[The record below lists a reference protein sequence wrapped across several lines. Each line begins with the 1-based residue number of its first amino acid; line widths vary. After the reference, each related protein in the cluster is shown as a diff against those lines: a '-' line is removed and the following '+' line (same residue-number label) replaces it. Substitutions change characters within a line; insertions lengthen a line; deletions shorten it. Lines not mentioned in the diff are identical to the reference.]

1 MSKFASKV
9 ALVTGAASGI
19 GRASALAFAREGAK
33 VVVADV
39 DVAGGEETVKWIAQ
53 RGGDALF
60 CLADVTIADQVSAL
74 LKKTMEHYG
83 RLDYAH
89 NNVGILGA
97 PAALAE
103 CGEEAWDR
111 IVKVNLRS
119 VWLCMKHEIPVMI
132 EQGSGAIVNT
142 ASVAGLVGVRG
153 LSPYTA
159 TKHAV
164 VGLTK
169 TAALDY
175 VKRGIRVNAICPGLV
190 RTPMVENYTQ
200 QNPVIEEQL
209 LMFQP
214 LGRMAAPDEI
224 AAAVVWLCSDEA
236 SFVTGTAMTI
246 DGAWTAQ

>member
-1 MSKFASKV
+1 MSKFDGKV

-19 GRASALAFAREGAK
+19 GRASALAFARQGAK

-39 DVAGGEETVKWIAQ
+39 DIAGGEKSVELIGQ
-53 RGGDALF
+53 SGGDALF
-60 CLADVTIADQVSAL
+60 FRADVTVGDQVSAL
-74 LKKTMEHYG
+74 VRKTVEHYG
-83 RLDYAH
+83 RLDCAH
-89 NNVGILGA
+89 NNAGMLGA

-103 CGEEAWDR
+103 CSEEAWDR
-111 IVKVNLRS
+111 IVNLNLRS
-119 VWLCMKHEIPVMI
+119 VWLCMKHEIPAMI
-132 EQGSGAIVNT
+132 ERGGGAIVNT

-164 VGLTK
+164 VGLSK

-190 RTPMVENYTQ
+190 RTPMVENYMQ
-200 QNPVIEEQL
+200 KNPAVEEQL

-214 LGRMAAPDEI
+214 LGRMAAPEEV

-236 SFVTGTAMTI
+236 SFVTGTAMTM

>member
-1 MSKFASKV
+1 MSKFDGKV

-19 GRASALAFAREGAK
+19 GRASALAFARQGAK

-39 DVAGGEETVKWIAQ
+39 DIAGGEETVKLVGQ
-53 RGGDALF
+53 GGGDALF
-60 CLADVTIADQVSAL
+60 LLADVTTADQVSAL
-74 LKKTMEHYG
+74 VKETVEHYG
-83 RLDYAH
+83 WLDYAH
-89 NNVGILGA
+89 NNAGMLGA
-97 PAALAE
+97 PTALAE
-103 CGEEAWDR
+103 LSEEAWDR
-111 IVKVNLRS
+111 IVNVNLRS
-119 VWLCMKHEIPVMI
+119 VWLCMKYEIPEMI
-132 EQGSGAIVNT
+132 KRGCGAIVNT

-175 VKRGIRVNAICPGLV
+175 VKRGIRINAICPGLV

-200 QNPVIEEQL
+200 KNPAVEEQL

-214 LGRMAAPDEI
+214 LGRMAAPEEV

>member
-1 MSKFASKV
+1 MSKFDGKV

-19 GRASALAFAREGAK
+19 GRASALAFARQGAK

-39 DVAGGEETVKWIAQ
+39 DIAGGEKSVELIGQ
-53 RGGDALF
+53 SGGDALF
-60 CLADVTIADQVSAL
+60 FRADVTVGDQVSAL
-74 LKKTMEHYG
+74 VRKTVEHYG
-83 RLDYAH
+83 RLDCAH
-89 NNVGILGA
+89 NNAGMLGA

-103 CGEEAWDR
+103 CSEEDWDR
-111 IVKVNLRS
+111 IVNLNLRS
-119 VWLCMKHEIPVMI
+119 VWLCMKHEILAMI
-132 EQGSGAIVNT
+132 ERGGGAIVNT

-164 VGLTK
+164 VGLSK

-190 RTPMVENYTQ
+190 RTPMVENYMQ
-200 QNPVIEEQL
+200 KNPAVEEQL

-214 LGRMAAPDEI
+214 LGRMAAPEEV

-236 SFVTGTAMTI
+236 SFVTGAVLPV
-246 DGAWTAQ
+246 DGGYLAA

>member
-1 MSKFASKV
+1 MLKFSGKV

-19 GRASALAFAREGAK
+19 GRASALAFARQGAK

-39 DVAGGEETVKWIAQ
+39 KVGGGEETVKLVGQ
-53 RGGDALF
+53 GGGDALF
-60 CLADVTIADQVSAL
+60 FCADVTIADQISAL
-74 LKKTMEHYG
+74 VKKTVEHYG

-89 NNVGILGA
+89 NNVGMLGA

-103 CGEEAWDR
+103 CSEEAWDR
-111 IVKVNLRS
+111 IVNVNLRS

>member
-1 MSKFASKV
+1 MSKFDGKV

-19 GRASALAFAREGAK
+19 GRASALAFARQGAK

-39 DVAGGEETVKWIAQ
+39 DIAGGEKSVELIGQ
-53 RGGDALF
+53 SGGDALF
-60 CLADVTIADQVSAL
+60 FRADVTVGDQVSAL
-74 LKKTMEHYG
+74 VRKTVEHYG
-83 RLDYAH
+83 RLDCAH
-89 NNVGILGA
+89 NNAGMLGA

-103 CGEEAWDR
+103 CSEEDWDR
-111 IVKVNLRS
+111 IVNLNLRS
-119 VWLCMKHEIPVMI
+119 VWLCMKHEILAMI
-132 EQGSGAIVNT
+132 ERGGGAIVNT

-164 VGLTK
+164 VGLSK

-190 RTPMVENYTQ
+190 RTPMVENYMQ
-200 QNPVIEEQL
+200 KNPAVEEQL

-214 LGRMAAPDEI
+214 LGRMAAPEEV

>member
-1 MSKFASKV
+1 MLKFAGKV

-39 DVAGGEETVKWIAQ
+39 DVAGGEETVKLIRQ
-53 RGGDALF
+53 GDGEALF
-60 CLADVTIADQVSAL
+60 FRTDVTTADQVSSL
-74 LKKTMEHYG
+74 VKKTVAHYG
-83 RLDYAH
+83 RLDCAH
-89 NNVGILGA
+89 NNAGVLGV

-103 CGEEAWDR
+103 CTEEAWDR
-111 IVKVNLRS
+111 IVNVNLRS
-119 VWLCMKHEIPVMI
+119 VWLCMKHEIPAMI
-132 EQGSGAIVNT
+132 ERGGGAIVNT

-153 LSPYTA
+153 LSPYAA
-159 TKHAV
+159 TKHGV

-190 RTPMVENYTQ
+190 RTPLVENYTQ
-200 QNPVIEEQL
+200 KNSAVEEQL

-214 LGRMAAPDEI
+214 AGRLAAPEEV
-224 AAAVVWLCSDEA
+224 ASAVIWLCSDEA